1 MGNCISLNGR
11 TEIAASA
18 SASASDSAP
27 LQSLAPHSSS
37 SDVEMEEDTPVFP
50 PFEGL
55 DMASDGSDY
64 DPDDDASNGDT
75 FSSMTIFQRSG
86 SESPPAVQS
95 GGRGGRRHRPVR
107 QVRPAPFGKS
117 RRCQAGISGL
127 ARGTTTA
134 NSNSS
139 RGWLGA
145 RAAAACWYTRTNA
158 ANSNSIQAMTALPV
172 HRHAI
177 CYPHCVESVH
187 LSSVGILSALAP
199 HRHANNPRLRRTGVV
214 ICYAPT

>member
-127 ARGTTTA
+127 ARGSDRRFVFGSTFEVINLPYSAEWGRFLMTHA
-134 NSNSS
+134 FDAQWRQENRSS
-139 RGWLGA
+139 ESKW
-145 RAAAACWYTRTNA
+145 RAPP
-158 ANSNSIQAMTALPV
+158 I
-172 HRHAI
+172 
-177 CYPHCVESVH
+177 
-187 LSSVGILSALAP
+187 GKD
-199 HRHANNPRLRRTGVV
+199 GG
-214 ICYAPT
+214 